1 MFDLIQLKQLVSVAE
16 NKTISA
22 AACDVALSQSALTR
36 SIQRLEEDLGVELF
50 ERGKNKVELNSNG
63 KIAVFYAKE
72 ILSKAQEMKTELLRN
87 DKKHSTITVV
97 SCAPGPGWYLEEKI
111 KTEFPDKKFECE
123 IQDTEIILNSF
134 KTGKYDYAILP
145 FNCENLKESFLNTTD
160 PHKFKCK
167 KLCTEELFFSL
178 PKTHRFAKHKNGIH
192 FSDIDGEDFLVFSKI
207 GFWHEI
213 HRQNL
218 PSSKFLIQND
228 NYTHEQLIKNSTLP
242 CFVTNFSLKYIK
254 RPTVNRS
261 IIPILDDTAR
271 IDFFLWER

>member
-178 PKTHRFAKHKNGIH
+178 PKTHGLQNIKTEFIFLTLTAKIFLYSAK
-192 FSDIDGEDFLVFSKI
+192 LVFGMKFTDRI
-207 GFWHEI
+207 FLL
-213 HRQNL
+213 QN
-218 PSSKFLIQND
+218 F
-228 NYTHEQLIKNSTLP
+228 
-242 CFVTNFSLKYIK
+242 
-254 RPTVNRS
+254 
-261 IIPILDDTAR
+261 
-271 IDFFLWER
+271 